1 MQKKAPPARSR
12 QGDHCR
18 LRDTTFRQRQCPAGI
33 LEPCHFVIA
42 KTGGGGFGAIAFDKG
57 FQRIAKLGG
66 CVEQRHVVIQPELK
80 RLAVGVTHL
89 DFINVFGPRAFV
101 RVEKDFVVGLS

>member
-18 LRDTTFRQRQCPAGI
+18 LRDTTFHQRQCPAGI

-57 FQRIAKLGG
+57 FQRIAELGG
-66 CVEQRHVVIQPELK
+66 CVAQRHVHRAVELDRDEGFAAVFAGLVSSPR
-80 RLAVGVTHL
+80 RLRNP
-89 DFINVFGPRAFV
+89 DR
-101 RVEKDFVVGLS
+101 